1 MSTSIRLSLVG
12 KKNQPVY
19 RIVVSETRYK
29 RDGKHLDVLG
39 TYDPNSKPPR
49 LDLSQEKL
57 EKWKKQGAIISD
69 GLRKILT
76 ASPSGNR
83 GEKKE

>member
-1 MSTSIRLSLVG
+1 MSTSIRLSLSG

-39 TYDPNSKPPR
+39 TYNPSFKPPR

-57 EKWKKQGAIISD
+57 EKWMEKGAIISE
-69 GLRKILT
+69 GLRKILP
-76 ASPSGNR
+76 ASPNR

>member
-1 MSTSIRLSLVG
+1 MSTSIRLSLIG

-29 RDGKHLDVLG
+29 RDGKHLDILG
-39 TYDPNSKPPR
+39 TYNPNVKPPH

-57 EKWKKQGAIISD
+57 EKWTKKGAIVSN
-69 GLRKILT
+69 GLRKIL
-76 ASPSGNR
+76 
-83 GEKKE
+83 KKE

>member
-1 MSTSIRLSLVG
+1 MSTSIRLSLSG
-12 KKNQPVY
+12 KKNHPIY

-39 TYDPNSKPPR
+39 MYNPNVKPPA
-49 LDLSQEKL
+49 LNLSQEKL
-57 EKWKKQGAIISD
+57 EKWMKKGAIISE
-69 GLRKILT
+69 GLRKILP
-76 ASPSGNR
+76 ASPNR